1 MAVSHLAGALA
12 SFLIGGYLLIDSI
25 FAMGLG
31 NVGILYCLNHYDWCQ
46 SHNLTGTILAKFGAG
61 DFTPGGSV
69 AYVTVFGSATDSS
82 SASANSTCSSSVIPE

>member
-1 MAVSHLAGALA
+1 MAVIHLAGALA

-46 SHNLTGTILAKFGAG
+46 SHNLTGTILAKFGIG
-61 DFTPGGSV
+61 IGLLVVG
-69 AYVTVFGSATDSS
+69 VFI
-82 SASANSTCSSSVIPE
+82 ASRSRN